1 MEVDGVRCSSMY
13 EFIFIII
20 IIIIIIIIT
29 ITINIITKVIDLA
42 YVKLGTSDRWV
53 YRLLQLRN
61 NISRLVQ

>member
-20 IIIIIIIIT
+20 IIIIIIIT
-29 ITINIITKVIDLA
+29 ITIIIITKVIDLA